1 MPSYGMSNNGDIKQ
15 FVGDIS
21 TRSGLKRDISYEITE
36 DERTIS
42 QPQLANALTKQSF
55 RQDANSGIRFDQNNQ
70 LILNSDMSFYAN
82 GGNAFKDNQRNQ
94 S

>member
-42 QPQLANALTKQSF
+42 QP
-55 RQDANSGIRFDQNNQ
+55 
-70 LILNSDMSFYAN
+70 
-82 GGNAFKDNQRNQ
+82 
-94 S
+94 